1 MVAGRFEA
9 TPVQEGGWPRA
20 WWRTTAVL
28 DRPAMAALPRAPGD
42 GADRPAHHSEQQG
55 YVYVA
60 RSRRAGGLSLGVDLT
75 PHGHCSFS
83 CIYCQ
88 ASHPPIR
95 NPDLRVDVELLRAGL
110 RERLSSPDAPQL
122 RDLVLAGSGE
132 PSGAIGFPAALQAI
146 ESVCR
151 ETGFDRPRR
160 IFTNGRHLD
169 SPEVAQAFS
178 DWIAGGGEVW
188 VKLDGATSEVLSLVN
203 GRTIDAAA
211 HLGAIWR
218 FARLHPIGVQS
229 MFIEGEGLPPADE
242 VAAGVVEAIG
252 AAVDQGAKLT
262 AVHLL
267 TLARTPSDSVQAA
280 RLRPVSAERLEGFAS
295 RLRDRSRLPVTI
307 YPAY

>member
-1 MVAGRFEA
+1 MRDRDWDC
-9 TPVQEGGWPRA
+9 GWS
-20 WWRTTAVL
+20 VL
-28 DRPAMAALPRAPGD
+28 DRSAMAAIPRAPGD

-88 ASHPPIR
+88 ASHPIIR
-95 NPDLRVDVELLRAGL
+95 DPDLRVDVELLRQGL
-110 RERLSSPDAPQL
+110 RDRLSSPEASEL

-146 ESVCR
+146 HTVCL

-160 IFTNGRHLD
+160 IFTNGRHFG
-169 SPEVAQAFS
+169 SPEVAQALS
-178 DWIAGGGEVW
+178 TWIDSGGEVW
-188 VKLDGATSEVLSLVN
+188 VKVDGASSETLSLIN

-211 HLGAIWR
+211 HLSAIWS
-218 FARLHPIGVQS
+218 FARQHPIGVQS
-229 MFIEGEGLPPADE
+229 LFVEGEGLPSADD
-242 VAAGVVEAIG
+242 VAAGVIEAIG
-252 AAVDQGAKLT
+252 TAVEQGAKVN

-267 TLARTPSDSVQAA
+267 TLARPPSDSSQAA

-295 RLRDRSRLPVTI
+295 RLRDRTHLSVTI
-307 YPAY
+307 YPAS